1 MLVELG
7 NAVELIRSAVV
18 TILAIAAPI
27 LLVAMG
33 VGLIISIIQATTS
46 IQDQTLTFVPKILA
60 ILGILALLFGW
71 MITRLISYTIF
82 LFERIPDLAG

>member
-1 MLVELG
+1 MDLGSVVELM
-7 NAVELIRSAVV
+7 RSAIMTVLTV
-18 TILAIAAPI
+18 ASPV
-27 LLVAMG
+27 LLVALG

-60 ILGILALLFGW
+60 IFGVLAALFGW
-71 MITRLISYTIF
+71 MMSRLISYTTV

>member
-1 MLVELG
+1 MDLGTVVELMR
-7 NAVELIRSAVV
+7 NSVLVILTVSAPV
-18 TILAIAAPI
+18 

-60 ILGILALLFGW
+60 ILGVLAVLFGW
-71 MITRLISYTIF
+71 MITRLTSFTIA
-82 LFERIPDLAG
+82 LFERIPDLVK

>member
-1 MLVELG
+1 MDLGSIVELM
-7 NAVELIRSAVV
+7 RSAVL
-18 TILAIAAPI
+18 TILTVAAPV

-60 ILGILALLFGW
+60 ILGILAVLFGW
-71 MITRLISYTIF
+71 MIARLTTFTTI
-82 LFERIPDLAG
+82 LFERIPDLAK